1 MWVLRAAWGVLPA
14 WWCRPWWLVGVAALV
29 MWSHYW
35 DEILIFLQVLFVTEW
50 PWEPP
55 PLQLLK
61 SGTATGPWLY
71 FIYDLMFD
79 IKKGN
84 CTLFCVAFIL
94 GCKVSIIYLH
104 CHCTVG
110 YDYLEVN
117 TVTGNCIDF
126 TDTEVKAHLRVVD
139 VWILTRS
146 PELRI
151 PHSSMGLGLTTWH
164 FVSLRSS
171 SNSILQPPSTYRWK

>member
-1 MWVLRAAWGVLPA
+1 MQPEGSCQPGDVDHGDWWVLPLWSCGLIIGMRSLFSYFICYWVTVRAT
-14 WWCRPWWLVGVAALV
+14 R
-29 MWSHYW
+29 
-35 DEILIFLQVLFVTEW
+35 T
-50 PWEPP
+50 

-79 IKKGN
+79 IKKGKR
-84 CTLFCVAFIL
+84 TLFCVAFIL

-117 TVTGNCIDF
+117 TVTWNCIDF
-126 TDTEVKAHLRVVD
+126 MDTEVKAHLRVVD

>member
-1 MWVLRAAWGVLPA
+1 MVTGGCCRSGHVVSLLGWDPYFLTGFICYWVTVRAT
-14 WWCRPWWLVGVAALV
+14 R
-29 MWSHYW
+29 
-35 DEILIFLQVLFVTEW
+35 T
-50 PWEPP
+50 

-61 SGTATGPWLY
+61 LGTATGPWLY

-79 IKKGN
+79 IKKGKR
-84 CTLFCVAFIL
+84 TLFCVAFIL

-126 TDTEVKAHLRVVD
+126 MDTEVKAHLRVVD